1 MLATDED
8 AVICDFAETY
18 HVLDIGAL
26 DLPLA
31 ATLAAGLAPDSRIR
45 RKQSGEK
52 LPTNTWLLAAVFDR
66 LAVLCWLNSADG
78 SNNVNY
84 PRSVLAY
91 LEGESAAQGT
101 SDTLS
106 FASPAE
112 FEAYR
117 AKLIGEINH
126 VD

>member
-26 DLPLA
+26 DIRLA

-45 RKQSGEK
+45 RKLGGSEYSADTILLASAVDNLALLRWLNTTDGEK
-52 LPTNTWLLAAVFDR
+52 GINRPE
-66 LAVLCWLNSADG
+66 
-78 SNNVNY
+78 
-84 PRSVLAY
+84 SVLAK
-91 LEGESAAQGT
+91 LLGEKKPESDVLTFTDAQ
-101 SDTLS
+101 S
-106 FASPAE
+106 

-117 AKLIGEINH
+117 AKLIEGIDH